1 MTKKTHE
8 KDLVKKE
15 GDKVYVDKLLGE
27 IIDSKKA
34 VLKELAYR

>member
-1 MTKKTHE
+1 MDKKHE
-8 KDLVKKE
+8 KSLVRRK

-27 IIDSKKA
+27 IMDSKKA